1 MAEPTPDLIR
11 AARAAC
17 NVIFV
22 GGCHYPTCRRTMPG
36 CSEYESAIRAALAAL
51 AKPSAEM
58 VRAGRAEIKPDNL
71 PADDGDARQCWRA
84 MMRKVLGDG
93 NV

>member
-1 MAEPTPDLIR
+1 MTAPGPDLVR
-11 AARAAC
+11 AVRA
-17 NVIFV
+17 
-22 GGCHYPTCRRTMPG
+22 G
-36 CSEYESAIRAALAAL
+36 CSQTFPDCAFPSESCNRYCAGAVRQLRAALAEL